1 MKAPHSSVAQRY
13 RPEFPI
19 FREKIYLNSCS
30 LSPLAERCARA
41 LGTFTDLW
49 HAWGAAAWYEI
60 WLNKLEDLRAR
71 YARLLGAEPRELAF
85 APSVSTALTALTSA
99 LDFAK
104 RPKVVVTEL
113 DFPTLA
119 YQFLAKQRLGVEVV
133 SLPSDDGLTV
143 DLGRFEDA
151 VDERTAVVA
160 TSHVYFTTGAIQNV
174 EAVAEI
180 ARRRGA
186 FCLIDAYQSIGQV
199 PFDAK
204 TIGADAVV
212 GGALKWLLGGPGL
225 AFLSVREDRIP
236 ALEPTA
242 ASWFGVDEQF
252 AFDPKRFRLR
262 SDARR
267 FEMGTPALAAV
278 YTASAGLEIIE
289 EVGLSVI
296 RERIAGLVADLVERA
311 RAAGLEARVAPR
323 PEDRSGI
330 VRIEHRDPAGVV
342 QHLMARSIICDH
354 RPGAVR
360 ISPHFYNTTEDSE
373 AVVAA
378 LSRL

>member
-1 MKAPHSSVAQRY
+1 
-13 RPEFPI
+13 
-19 FREKIYLNSCS
+19 
-30 LSPLAERCARA
+30 
-41 LGTFTDLW
+41 
-49 HAWGAAAWYEI
+49 
-60 WLNKLEDLRAR
+60 
-71 YARLLGAEPRELAF
+71 
-85 APSVSTALTALTSA
+85 
-99 LDFAK
+99 
-104 RPKVVVTEL
+104 
-113 DFPTLA
+113 
-119 YQFLAKQRLGVEVV
+119 
-133 SLPSDDGLTV
+133 
-143 DLGRFEDA
+143 
-151 VDERTAVVA
+151 
-160 TSHVYFTTGAIQNV
+160 
-174 EAVAEI
+174 
-180 ARRRGA
+180 
-186 FCLIDAYQSIGQV
+186 
-199 PFDAK
+199 
-204 TIGADAVV
+204 
-212 GGALKWLLGGPGL
+212 
-225 AFLSVREDRIP
+225 
-236 ALEPTA
+236 
-242 ASWFGVDEQF
+242 GVDEQF

-354 RPGAVR
+354 RLGAVR